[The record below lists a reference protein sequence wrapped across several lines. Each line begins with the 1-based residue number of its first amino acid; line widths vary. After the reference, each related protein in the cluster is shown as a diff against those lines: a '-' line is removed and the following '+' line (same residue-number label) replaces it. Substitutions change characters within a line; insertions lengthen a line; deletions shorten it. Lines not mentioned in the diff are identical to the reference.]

1 MRARPRRSLG
11 AYGRVAEPSSDGID
25 WHGMEEGGRTQ
36 TPTDPARSPGK
47 DESLR
52 IDLADATGRLSGSA
66 CGWLMERLS
75 EALPEACRRESGRTG
90 GRVRGGEVRVRVI
103 ADDEMAKM
111 HEEYAGV
118 AGTTDVLTFDM
129 SIDEGGGVP
138 PLDVDVAVCLDEAQR
153 QASAR
158 GHGATPQLE
167 LLLYVL
173 HGVLHC
179 LGHDDHE
186 EAPFRAMHDT
196 EDAILTAI
204 GVGPVFARPEFKRAE
219 GGGA

>member
-1 MRARPRRSLG
+1 MEDGSNTQS
-11 AYGRVAEPSSDGID
+11 PSSAAP
-25 WHGMEEGGRTQ
+25 Q
-36 TPTDPARSPGK
+36 TAR
-47 DESLR
+47 EVSLR
-52 IDLADATGRLSGSA
+52 IDLVDATGRLSEPA

-75 EALPEACRRESGRTG
+75 EALPEACRRERGRTSG
-90 GRVRGGEVRVRVI
+90 TVRGGEVRAKVVND
-103 ADDEMAKM
+103 AEMARL
-111 HEEYAGV
+111 HEEFSGIP
-118 AGTTDVLTFDM
+118 GTTDVLTFDM
-129 SIDEGGGVP
+129 SVDENDAGGGVA

-158 GHGATPQLE
+158 GHGETPQLE

-186 EAPFRAMHDT
+186 EPAFCAMHDA

-204 GVGPVFARPEFKRAE
+204 GVGPVFDRPEFKPAE
-219 GGGA
+219 GGAA

>member
-1 MRARPRRSLG
+1 MGFRR
-11 AYGRVAEPSSDGID
+11 VD
-25 WHGMEEGGRTQ
+25 WQGMDDGGRTQ
-36 TPTDPARSPGK
+36 APNGPAATPGK
-47 DESLR
+47 ESLR
-52 IDLADATGRLSGSA
+52 IDLADATGRLSEPA

-90 GRVRGGEVRVRVI
+90 GKVRGGEVRVRVI
-103 ADDEMAKM
+103 ADDEMSKM

-118 AGTTDVLTFDM
+118 PGTTDVLTFDM
-129 SIDEGGGVP
+129 SVDEGDGGGGVP
-138 PLDVDVAVCLDEAQR
+138 PLDVDLVVCLDEAQR

-167 LLLYVL
+167 LLLYTL

-186 EAPFRAMHDT
+186 EPSFRAMHDA

-204 GVGPVFARPEFKRAE
+204 GVGPVFARPEFKPAE
-219 GGGA
+219 GGAA